1 MKTLLTLLI
10 ASSVLVAPLA
20 AAQAQA
26 QDHRGPARGQQV
38 ERKVVTT
45 TTVTKTKT
53 REVTR
58 KHRWTK
64 GNKLTRSDR
73 RQIIDARD
81 YRRHHLHQPRRGEQW
96 VRVDNQFLLIS
107 AATGLI
113 LGMAAA
119 N

>member
-1 MKTLLTLLI
+1 MKKLLTLLI
-10 ASSVLVAPLA
+10 ATSVLATPLA
-20 AAQAQA
+20 AVQAQA
-26 QDHRGPARGQQV
+26 QDHRGHQV

-45 TTVTKTKT
+45 TTTKTKT

-58 KHRWTK
+58 KHRWNK
-64 GNKLTRSDR
+64 GNKLTRSER
-73 RQIIDARD
+73 RQIINSRD
-81 YRRHHLHQPRRGEQW
+81 YRRHHLHAPRRGEQW

-113 LGMAAA
+113 LGIAAA